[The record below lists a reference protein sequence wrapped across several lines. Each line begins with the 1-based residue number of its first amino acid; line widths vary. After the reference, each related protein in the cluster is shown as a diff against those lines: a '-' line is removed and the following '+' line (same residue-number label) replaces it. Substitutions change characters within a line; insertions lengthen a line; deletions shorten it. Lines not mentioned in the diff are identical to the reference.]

1 MLLKRLGSAAT
12 EQKPYNLLTLRK
24 PAAFVLISVFLAALA
39 VPQCSLA
46 QQQAEPARPTQ
57 ILLIMPFENVS
68 NVPGVD
74 WIGEAFP
81 EILGHRL
88 NSGSLFVVSRADRL
102 SSLDHLGLPAGAKPS
117 RATTY
122 QVAQQLDADYV
133 LIGDYRLDGT
143 TLTVRAHVMDMDRLR
158 LSPELAESG
167 PLTGLITI
175 QTSLA
180 WDVLNT
186 LKQPSIPGKEQFV
199 AQFPP
204 VRLDGLENY
213 IRGVLAGS
221 TREKIKYLQEAVRL
235 EPGQT
240 LAMLLLGKTYYEA
253 KDYEPAMSWL
263 AKVPKNDPNLNEAQ
277 FYLGLSAFYA
287 GQMDKAE
294 AAFRSLAS
302 RLPLTEVY
310 NNLGVTA
317 ARLGNPQA
325 RGYFEKSVQTD
336 PNDPDYHFNLA
347 VSLYREGEAQEAARE
362 LKEVLAL
369 HADIEAR
376 GFLDAIVSRS
386 QPARLPLERIK
397 PNYDESSFR
406 QLAMEI
412 ENINEA
418 RLGKTDPASHAAFHV
433 QRGRDLLDEG
443 LTGEA
448 EKQFRE
454 AVILDPTNA
463 GAHAGLARVLEF
475 NQDSAAARNEARA
488 SLRLGPSAEAYLV
501 LARLDLADN
510 NSMGAQQ
517 NLDHALALD
526 PANAAAAAL
535 KHDIAAGP
543 AGKARPPQP

>member
-1 MLLKRLGSAAT
+1 
-12 EQKPYNLLTLRK
+12 
-24 PAAFVLISVFLAALA
+24 VFLAALV
-39 VPQCSLA
+39 VPRCSFA
-46 QQQAEPARPTQ
+46 QPQAERARPTQ
-57 ILLIMPFENVS
+57 ILLIMPFENAS
-68 NVPGVD
+68 NVPGID
-74 WIGEAFP
+74 WVGEAFA
-81 EILGHRL
+81 EIVGNRL

-102 SSLDHLGLPAGAKPS
+102 SALDHLGLPAAAKPS

-133 LIGDYRLDGT
+133 LMGDYRLDGA

-158 LSPELAESG
+158 LSPELVESG
-167 PLTGLITI
+167 PLAGLITVE
-175 QTSLA
+175 TSLA

-186 LKQPSIPGKEQFV
+186 LKPPSIPDKEKFV

-213 IRGVLAGS
+213 IRGVLAGDQ
-221 TREKIKYLQEAVRL
+221 REKIKYLQEAVRL
-235 EPGQT
+235 EPTHT

-253 KDYEPAMSWL
+253 KDYEPAMNWL
-263 AKVPKNDPNLNEAQ
+263 AKVPKNDSNLNEAQ

-294 AAFRSLAS
+294 AAFHSLAS

-310 NNLGVTA
+310 NNLGVAA
-317 ARLGNPQA
+317 ARLGTRQA

-347 VSLYREGEAQEAARE
+347 VALYRDGQLQEAARE

-369 HADIEAR
+369 HADTEAR
-376 GFLDAIVSRS
+376 GLLDAIVARS

-412 ENINEA
+412 ENVNEA
-418 RLGKTDPASHAAFHV
+418 RLGKTDPVNHAAFHV
-433 QRGRDLLDEG
+433 QRGRALLDEG

-463 GAHAGLARVLEF
+463 AAHAGLARVLEF

-510 NSMGAQQ
+510 NSMAAQH
-517 NLDHALALD
+517 NVDRALALD
-526 PANAAAAAL
+526 PANASAAAL

-543 AGKARPPQP
+543 AGKAGPPQP